1 MFSETK
7 ALHVV
12 CRFIQWMAVIIIIII
27 IIIIILMMS
36 FENVLPAWSLSFSVT
51 VQQKFDN
58 SEFRLG
64 SSDIIMTVILYIVGY
79 VTIDSYY

>member
-12 CRFIQWMAVIIIIII
+12 CRFIQWMAVIII